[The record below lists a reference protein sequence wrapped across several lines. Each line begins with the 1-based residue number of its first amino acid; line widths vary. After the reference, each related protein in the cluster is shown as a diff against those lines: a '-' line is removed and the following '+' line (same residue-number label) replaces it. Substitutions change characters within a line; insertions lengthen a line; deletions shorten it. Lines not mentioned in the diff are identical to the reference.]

1 MRPRPTNHGKGTK
14 KTDYRRNTTDGVSL
28 QLWRCGRR
36 KSRQHHQT
44 KEKPLPCIT
53 GEHLALLNSKTMDK
67 VFRLIS
73 GSVAVSAFE
82 LNALP
87 LPRLNNMKNLE
98 KLILNS
104 TPTDDIEEEIRKMY
118 E

>member
-1 MRPRPTNHGKGTK
+1 
-14 KTDYRRNTTDGVSL
+14 
-28 QLWRCGRR
+28 
-36 KSRQHHQT
+36 
-44 KEKPLPCIT
+44 
-53 GEHLALLNSKTMDK
+53 MDK

-87 LPRLNNMKNLE
+87 LPRLNDMKNLE

-104 TPTDDIEEEIRKMY
+104 TPTDVIEEEIRKMY